1 MKATTHEVVQ
11 EDRSLIMPVFPF
23 PHLQC
28 KTRTEKAL
36 KSELS
41 FMTLT
46 TEVILQEGFVP
57 RASRFAVCNCEVS
70 INSNQESFPPLG
82 SDEGEPQGRS
92 FTQPTLPPKGIS
104 TARVNGPTLQPRKQQ
119 LFLLPDNHQR
129 PWVRDFLLS
138 WSSALSP
145 PPWMPLFSSDR
156 CSGPGLSFPKE
167 PCSVLG
173 SNPAFDTEDNIY
185 CSGRKL
191 IFFFNS
197 YLDWPSWV

>member
-46 TEVILQEGFVP
+46 VEVILQEGFVP
-57 RASRFAVCNCEVS
+57 GASRFAVCNCGVS
-70 INSNQESFPPLG
+70 INSNQESFPQLG

-92 FTQPTLPPKGIS
+92 FTQPTLPPKGRS

-138 WSSALSP
+138 WSSAFSP
-145 PPWMPLFSSDR
+145 HPGCLCSALIDAQTQDWASPRIHAAYLVAIQFLILKIIFIAQGESSYFFQLL
-156 CSGPGLSFPKE
+156 PGL
-167 PCSVLG
+167 
-173 SNPAFDTEDNIY
+173 T
-185 CSGRKL
+185 
-191 IFFFNS
+191 
-197 YLDWPSWV
+197 